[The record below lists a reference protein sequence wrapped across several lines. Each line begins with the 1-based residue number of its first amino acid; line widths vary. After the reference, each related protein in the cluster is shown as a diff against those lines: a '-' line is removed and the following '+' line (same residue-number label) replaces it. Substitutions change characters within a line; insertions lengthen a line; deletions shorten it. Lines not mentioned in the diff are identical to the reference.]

1 MLGEIPYHGID
12 PVLLPLGGGLAIRWY
27 GLMYLVGFALGLWI
41 LKKLSRRGFFPL
53 SPENTAD
60 FLLWLV
66 VGVVLGGRLGY
77 ALFYEPSLLTH
88 PGNLVKIWTGG
99 LSFHGGLLG
108 VTVATILYTRVKKAP
123 FWRVGDGLALA
134 ITPGI
139 FFVRVANFI
148 NGELY
153 GRVAPAWLPWAM
165 RFPRDPV
172 ALEKLREMGRLPYVT
187 RSPREEEVAI
197 LKALKDGT
205 WEKIAPLVPLRHPSQ
220 IYEALL
226 EGVLLG
232 VLLWQI
238 YRWDRNR
245 RFRLPHGAYVAFFL
259 GGYGIF
265 RFFIE
270 FFRQPDPQ
278 LGFVLGPFSRGQEL
292 CFAMVLAAGAIFW
305 WCSFRG
311 KSRAG

>member
-1 MLGEIPYHGID
+1 M
-12 PVLLPLGGGLAIRWY
+12 RWY
-27 GLMYLVGFALGLWI
+27 GLMYLLGFALALWI

-53 SPENTAD
+53 SPEKTAD

-77 ALFYEPSLLTH
+77 ALFYEPDLLTH
-88 PGNLVKIWTGG
+88 PGDLVKVWTGG

-108 VTVATILYTRVKKAP
+108 VAVATILYTRLQKVP

-139 FFVRVANFI
+139 FLVRVANFI
-148 NGELY
+148 NGELF
-153 GRVAPAWLPWAM
+153 GRVAPSWLPWAM

-172 ALEKLREMGRLPYVT
+172 ALQKLREMGRLPYIT
-187 RSPREEEVAI
+187 RNPREEEVAI

-205 WEKIAPLVPLRHPSQ
+205 WEKIAPYVPLRHPSQ
-220 IYEALL
+220 LYEALL
-226 EGVLLG
+226 EGLVLGL
-232 VLLWQI
+232 VLWRI
-238 YRWDRNR
+238 YLWDRKR
-245 RFRLPHGAYVAFFL
+245 EFRLPQGAYVAFFL
-259 GGYGIF
+259 AGYGIF

-270 FFRQPDPQ
+270 FFREPDPQ

-292 CFAMVLAAGAIFW
+292 CFLMILAGGAVYW
-305 WCSFRG
+305 WCAWR
-311 KSRAG
+311 KSRGR